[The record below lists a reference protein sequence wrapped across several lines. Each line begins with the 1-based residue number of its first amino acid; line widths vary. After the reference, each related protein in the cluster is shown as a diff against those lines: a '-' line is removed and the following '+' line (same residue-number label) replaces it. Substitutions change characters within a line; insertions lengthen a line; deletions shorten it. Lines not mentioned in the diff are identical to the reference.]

1 MNQGKLK
8 VVKQEMARVNINIL
22 GISELKWTAM
32 GKFNSDDH
40 YIVYC
45 GQESLRKNGI
55 ALIDNKRIQNAV
67 LGWNL
72 KNDRMSSAHF
82 QVKQFNI
89 RVIQVYVPTTNDEEA
104 EVEWVY
110 KTYQTF

>member
-67 LGWNL
+67 LG
-72 KNDRMSSAHF
+72 
-82 QVKQFNI
+82 
-89 RVIQVYVPTTNDEEA
+89 
-104 EVEWVY
+104 
-110 KTYQTF
+110 